1 MKKLITTILG
11 TILLTSCGKV
21 ESVKQMTDFTEFDDL
36 EERVTDLENRMDE
49 VESNLS
55 SLFLSIGDL
64 EVNQDTLEQSIA
76 LNESNLANLTT
87 QVNGDTSIK
96 VTRMID
102 PCGDKPNHFDEYIL
116 EMSNGDLL
124 GYFEQGSKRFL
135 TVLPDGNYRTTD
147 AQACNF
153 SVVNGKYQ
161 E

>member
-55 SLFLSIGDL
+55 SLFLSIDDL

-76 LNESNLANLTT
+76 LNASDLATLTT

-102 PCGDKPNHFDEYIL
+102 PCGDKPNQFDEYIL

-124 GYFEQGSKRFL
+124 GYFEQGGKRFL

-147 AQACNF
+147 IQACNF
-153 SVVNGKYQ
+153 SVVKGKYQ

>member
-1 MKKLITTILG
+1 MIDKN
-11 TILLTSCGKV
+11 
-21 ESVKQMTDFTEFDDL
+21 
-36 EERVTDLENRMDE
+36 NR
-49 VESNLS
+49 NLS
-55 SLFLSIGDL
+55 SLFLSIDDL

-76 LNESNLANLTT
+76 LNASNLANLTT
-87 QVNGDTSIK
+87 QVNSDTSIK

-153 SVVNGKYQ
+153 SVVGGKYQ